1 MITKRG
7 QYIHFLER
15 MSGVTLLKVALAH
28 SALIL
33 TNTHIFF
40 FGGATDT
47 KCRLQI
53 YFLERSLVA
62 ISLRVLVMS

>member
-15 MSGVTLLKVALAH
+15 ISGVTLLKVALAH
-28 SALIL
+28 SVLIL
-33 TNTHIFF
+33 TNTLFF
-40 FGGATDT
+40 SGGATDT